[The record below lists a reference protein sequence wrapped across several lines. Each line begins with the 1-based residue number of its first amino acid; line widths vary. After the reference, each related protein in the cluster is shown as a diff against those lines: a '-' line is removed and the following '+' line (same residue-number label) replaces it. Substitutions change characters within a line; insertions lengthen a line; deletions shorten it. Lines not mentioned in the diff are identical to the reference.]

1 MNTYDQNT
9 TAGGLPAN
17 QPDNGCLDWDD
28 EIEKD
33 GQDFIL
39 LPEGDYVFE
48 VIGCERG
55 RFPGGPKIPPCNKAT
70 ITLQVKTPEGIARVR
85 TDLLLYRTLE
95 WKISSFFRSIGQKK
109 HGERLV
115 MDWNNVVGLRGRAR
129 FKVREY
135 QKDGEIR
142 QANDVD
148 RFYDYDPAKMSAEGA
163 GFVEVQDDDDLPF
176 D

>member
-1 MNTYDQNT
+1 MSELYNNNY
-9 TAGGLPAN
+9 AA
-17 QPDNGCLDWDD
+17 
-28 EIEKD
+28 
-33 GQDFIL
+33 GQDSNFMDWNDTIQSDGAEFVVL
-39 LPEGDYVFE
+39 EPGDYEFE
-48 VIGCERG
+48 VVDFERG
-55 RFPGGPKIPPCNKAT
+55 RFPGGPKVPACNKAT

-95 WKISSFFRSIGQKK
+95 WKISSFFRAIGQKK

-115 MDWNNVVGLRGRAR
+115 MDWNNVIGLRGRAR

-142 QANDVD
+142 QTNDVE
-148 RFYDYDPAKMSAEGA
+148 RFYDYDPEKMSAEGA
-163 GFVEVQDDDDLPF
+163 GFVEVQDDELPF